1 MQCTYE
7 EGRAADLVLFSRSG
21 VQGKLYVTKDRFEL
35 DARLGFLLGAYTE
48 LGLDKIMQARN
59 VTLAQG
65 KACLTDVASLKQ
77 VLAMTDEAT
86 GPLGL
91 DGTPS
96 FLVNGKV
103 VDAHDLAS
111 LKPFLTQ

>member
-1 MQCTYE
+1 
-7 EGRAADLVLFSRSG
+7 
-21 VQGKLYVTKDRFEL
+21 
-35 DARLGFLLGAYTE
+35 
-48 LGLDKIMQARN
+48 MQARN